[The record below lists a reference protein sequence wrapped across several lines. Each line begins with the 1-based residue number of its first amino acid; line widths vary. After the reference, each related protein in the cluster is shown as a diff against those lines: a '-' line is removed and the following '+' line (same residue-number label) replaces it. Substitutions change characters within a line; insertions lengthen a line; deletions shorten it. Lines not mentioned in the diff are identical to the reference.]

1 MEDNF
6 KTMLL
11 EGLHISKQT
20 TPDNI
25 NRNDVTATLLTAKYG
40 YLQIIE
46 SQYCCRLRLE
56 FY

>member
-6 KTMLL
+6 KSMLL